1 MMGTPSSSKKSR
13 GLLRLTLIG
22 LIVLLVGTVIHI
34 RPYSVATPSAQ
45 ALWNQ
50 NELYIFV
57 EQNKVASSQNI
68 WSFSWTVAQGP
79 FGFKN
84 TPAFHRLDCL
94 VYRVTSSKIEEH
106 LAKGWDVA
114 GTIAPYKGVPHAF
127 IGGNR
132 DAGVYEWTG
141 NDFAKLTPTE
151 AVAANSGYTNTD
163 ELFKREGWSGVQ
175 FLLPRGTADHSV
187 LLGDTQF
194 VMRVTHT
201 DDGTTRVE
209 LINSSEPKP
218 VRVLYDFKDKT
229 GFLSA
234 REYKGLTE

>member
-114 GTIAPYKGVPHAF
+114 GTIAPYKGYPMLSSV
-127 IGGNR
+127 
-132 DAGVYEWTG
+132 
-141 NDFAKLTPTE
+141 
-151 AVAANSGYTNTD
+151 
-163 ELFKREGWSGVQ
+163 
-175 FLLPRGTADHSV
+175 GTA
-187 LLGDTQF
+187 
-194 VMRVTHT
+194 MRASTSGQATISRSSRRRKPWQPIVA
-201 DDGTTRVE
+201 TR
-209 LINSSEPKP
+209 IQTSFS
-218 VRVLYDFKDKT
+218 
-229 GFLSA
+229 SA
-234 REYKGLTE
+234 RAGPECSSSFRGAQRIIACS